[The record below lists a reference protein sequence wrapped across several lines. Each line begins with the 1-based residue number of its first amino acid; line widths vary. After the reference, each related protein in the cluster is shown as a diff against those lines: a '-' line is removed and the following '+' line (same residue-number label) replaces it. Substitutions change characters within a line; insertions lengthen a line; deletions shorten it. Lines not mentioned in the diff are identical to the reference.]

1 MVLEFYIDSVIFSSV
16 RLAFCIRK
24 KEHLEKTFFKNF
36 EISRNLLL
44 TGHYCVILQQCVY

>member
-36 EISRNLLL
+36 EISRNLLKAFQEKR
-44 TGHYCVILQQCVY
+44 YAIF